1 MLFIEL
7 ADSLDSSTIILRT
20 PLFDAAQ
27 IWLALVTPNSTQAST
42 PLFRRLSLFRTG
54 LSKRLSGF
62 QPSNQ
67 NHTFMELW
75 SLYRDG
81 AYTTAPSI
89 LSLRSMYGVR
99 STEYDYYTLE
109 IDRQPRSFIDPV
121 PRGASSDR
129 IVRKPPYPAHS
140 KPFKDGAVTNT
151 VGMPTPRPQMGF
163 QHREIRQ

>member
-42 PLFRRLSLFRTG
+42 PLFRRLSLYRTG

-67 NHTFMELW
+67 NPTLMELW

-81 AYTTAPSI
+81 VCIYCPIHSVATEY
-89 LSLRSMYGVR
+89 VR
-99 STEYDYYTLE
+99 STSTTRTHLKSIDNLDRLSTQCPGAQAQIGSCVNRPTL
-109 IDRQPRSFIDPV
+109 
-121 PRGASSDR
+121 
-129 IVRKPPYPAHS
+129 
-140 KPFKDGAVTNT
+140 
-151 VGMPTPRPQMGF
+151 PTPSSSRMAP
-163 QHREIRQ
+163 